1 MTLKPSQ
8 ATGYSQ
14 EQASLVKQM
23 CLYIA
28 TKLGDIMD
36 DLVIIGGLVPSLL
49 IDQDTPNS
57 SIEPH
62 VGTLDLDIG
71 LQVALLEEERYKTLS
86 ERLRQAGFINEQN
99 DNRQPLRQRWCCSQS
114 QIAIDFLIAP
124 TLPDDRGGKLRH
136 LEQDFAAII
145 APGLQTAFVD
155 RQQIHL
161 KGHTIFHKQAEREIW
176 VCGPGA
182 YIVLK
187 ALAFTNRGENKD
199 AYDLYYVLKYY
210 GDDIEDIIP
219 AFHMIQTTPDAQ
231 LAISVLERDFTDHQQ
246 IGPRRVAMF
255 LTGGVDMKIQQDVV
269 GYISMFLEKIKIEK

>member
-1 MTLKPSQ
+1 MVDQTQ
-8 ATGYSQ
+8 APVLSAADHTFFQENGYLVIDDVVPQ
-14 EQASLVKQM
+14 EVCEAAK
-23 CLYIA
+23 A
-28 TKLGDIMD
+28 DIMAY
-36 DLVIIGGLVPSLL
+36 LGL
-49 IDQDTPNS
+49 DAD
-57 SIEPH
+57 
-62 VGTLDLDIG
+62 
-71 LQVALLEEERYKTLS
+71 A
-86 ERLRQAGFINEQN
+86 
-99 DNRQPLRQRWCCSQS
+99 PL
-114 QIAIDFLIAP
+114 ADHYDKV
-124 TLPDDRGGKLRH
+124 LPDDRGGKLRH